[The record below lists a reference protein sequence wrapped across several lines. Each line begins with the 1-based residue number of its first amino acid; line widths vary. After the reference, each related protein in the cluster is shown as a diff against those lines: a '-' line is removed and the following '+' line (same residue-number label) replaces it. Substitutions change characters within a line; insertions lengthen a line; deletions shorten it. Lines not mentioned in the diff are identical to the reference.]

1 MMSAARGGRVGRT
14 GGGHHTSLGPA
25 GSPQVSVLMP
35 TYNQA
40 SFIRRALESL
50 RMQTLAA
57 WELIVVDDG
66 STDGTG
72 DLLRAYHADPR
83 VRYHRL
89 PHNMGLGTALTVA
102 TRLARAPYLAYL
114 PADDLCYPAHLARL
128 VALLDARPEVYLA
141 YGGVRWG
148 DQRRGPTLRGEEAV
162 GREAAALAVA
172 PPTRLDT
179 PLPSGNILALVQVMH
194 RRGLES
200 DVRWTTRAERVS
212 DTLEPDYWRA
222 LLAQGAR
229 FAYAGAWVDHPD
241 QRHKLI
247 AGPGGGL
254 SRFRAHYGIGR
265 GEWLNWQPT
274 RGPRVDERARY
285 GRVARDR
292 SVPAPDGLRIL
303 LVGELGF
310 NPERIL
316 ALEER
321 GHTLHGLWVPRPEPW
336 DTAGPL
342 PYGHIDVIP
351 YDRAWRARVRA
362 LRPDLIYALLNWQ
375 ALPLIAEVLDADLG
389 IPLVFHF
396 KEGPF
401 ICQEHGLWPTLMR
414 VLEESDGQV
423 FINEECR
430 DWFTLALDGQL
441 DPEATLILDG
451 DLPKIAWM
459 TAEWAPKLSA
469 HDGQI
474 HTVCAGRTLGL
485 DPFADIAQAGIHVHF
500 YGDHFAQQHPVWTAA
515 GLDTGHLHLHPT
527 VEPGDWVREISRY
540 DAAWA
545 HVFASANGGDPRRAH
560 WDDLNLP
567 ACLGTYA
574 AAGLPWIV
582 RDNRPSRVAVQR
594 LAACYDVGV
603 FFRDVADLGAQ
614 LRDRRRL
621 ADLTT
626 HMRAARTAFAFDTH
640 ADDVVAFFRM
650 IVARRAPGIVSAVP
664 RRLPPAPHAHRRP
677 PPAADTARSVGIT
690 RHGHVAASTP
700 GASCALDEQTV
711 RQIDAP
717 RHNPRGTA

>member
-1 MMSAARGGRVGRT
+1 MIFTARAGQVGRD
-14 GGGHHTSLGPA
+14 GDDHSPHRGHE
-25 GSPQVSVLMP
+25 GSPRVSVLMP

-40 SFIRRALESL
+40 PFIRRALESL
-50 RMQTLAA
+50 RAQTLAA

-72 DLLRAYHADPR
+72 HLLTASRADPR

-89 PHNMGLGTALTVA
+89 PRNTGLGTALTVA
-102 TRLARAPYLAYL
+102 TGFARAPYLAYL
-114 PADDLCYPAHLARL
+114 PADDLYDPTHLARL
-128 VALLDARPEVYLA
+128 AALLDARPEVYLA

-148 DQRRGPTLRGEEAV
+148 DRRRGSTLQGEEAV
-162 GREAAALAVA
+162 GREATVLAAAPLA
-172 PPTRLDT
+172 RWDT

-194 RRGLES
+194 RRDLEA
-200 DVRWTTRAERVS
+200 DVRWATRAERTS

-222 LLAQGAR
+222 LLARGAHV
-229 FAYAGAWVDHPD
+229 AYAGALTCAWIDHPD

-247 AGPGGGL
+247 AGPRGSL
-254 SRFRAHYGIGR
+254 SHFRAHYGIGR
-265 GEWLNWQPT
+265 GEWLNWQPS

-285 GRVARDR
+285 GRFARAR

-310 NPERIL
+310 NPERLL

-342 PYGHIDVIP
+342 PYGHIDAIP
-351 YDRAWRARVRA
+351 YDHAWRARVRA
-362 LRPDLIYALLNWQ
+362 LRPDIIYALLNWQ

-414 VLEESDGQV
+414 ALEESDGQV
-423 FINEECR
+423 FINDECR

-451 DLPKIAWM
+451 DLPKIEWM
-459 TAEWAPKLSA
+459 TEEWAPKLSER
-469 HDGQI
+469 DGQV
-474 HTVCAGRTLGL
+474 HTVCAGRPLGL
-485 DPFADIAQAGIHVHF
+485 DPFAEIARADIHVHF

-515 GLDTGHLHLHPT
+515 GLATGHLHPHPT
-527 VEPGDWVREISRY
+527 VEPGDWVRELSRY

-545 HVFASANGGDPRRAH
+545 HVFASDNGGDLRRAD

-567 ACLGTYA
+567 ARLGTYA

-603 FFRDVADLGAQ
+603 FFRDFADLGVQ
-614 LRDRRRL
+614 LRDRQRL
-621 ADLTT
+621 ADLTA
-626 HMRAARTAFAFDTH
+626 HMRATRTAFAFDTH
-640 ADDVVAFFRM
+640 ADAVVAFFRT
-650 IVARRAPGIVSAVP
+650 IVARRA
-664 RRLPPAPHAHRRP
+664 RR
-677 PPAADTARSVGIT
+677 
-690 RHGHVAASTP
+690 AS
-700 GASCALDEQTV
+700 
-711 RQIDAP
+711 
-717 RHNPRGTA
+717 